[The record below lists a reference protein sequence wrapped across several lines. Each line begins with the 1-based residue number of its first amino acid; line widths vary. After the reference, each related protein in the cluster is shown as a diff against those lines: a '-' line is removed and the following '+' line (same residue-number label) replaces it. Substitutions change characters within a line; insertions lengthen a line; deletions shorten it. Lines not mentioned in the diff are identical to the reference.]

1 MTIHREILRHVL
13 DLQLSGNQTHLILNI
28 SRGKIH
34 DCVKRAE
41 AAALQWAQIE
51 SLSDDDL
58 CALLFPDK
66 LVKKEDQNQP
76 DWERVFAE
84 LKRRGVKLRLL
95 YEERVE
101 SQGLTIS
108 YSQFCRRFK
117 QWAATKDISM
127 RQIHIGGEHLFIDFS
142 GMTASITDPE
152 TGEVTT
158 VQIFVATFG
167 ASNYTY
173 FEAVSSQKL
182 QDWIEAHIRAFK
194 FFGGKPRFLVPDNLK
209 AAVIDADQFDPILNR
224 TYQRFADHYKVG
236 VIPARRRKPKDKAKV
251 EKGVQNTEYR
261 ALAKIRDRT
270 FFSLRELNQEL
281 KLLCEETNNEP
292 FQKLSGTRATW
303 FEEVDK
309 PALAPLPSEDFEFE
323 NWIVGYRVP
332 RDYHV
337 NVLGHNYSVPFK
349 HAHQV
354 VDIRFTKHVVEILHG
369 NTRVASHV
377 RNWAENQTTTA
388 PEHQT
393 PAHALYRGLSSEY
406 FLEQADQI
414 GPNTKT
420 VVQTLLKSKLYPQ
433 LSYSECFGIVKTLRS
448 DFGDEEVELAC
459 IQAIRLQSIGYRIIK
474 NILKADVK
482 KLPEQLTLRIG
493 NIEHEN
499 IRGSKHY
506 H

>member
-1 MTIHREILRHVL
+1 MTTHREILRHVL
-13 DLQLSGNQTHLILNI
+13 ALDLTGNQTHEILNI
-28 SRGKIH
+28 SRGKVQ

-41 AAALQWAQIE
+41 AADLQWAQIE

-58 CALLFPDK
+58 SALLFPDK
-66 LVKKEDQNQP
+66 PEKKKEVEL
-76 DWERVFAE
+76 DWEKVYSE

-117 QWAATKDISM
+117 QWAGTKDISM
-127 RQIHIGGEHLFIDFS
+127 RQNHIAGEHLFIDFS

-152 TGEVTT
+152 TGEVTAA
-158 VQIFVATFG
+158 QIFVATFG
-167 ASNYTY
+167 ASSYTY

-182 QDWIEAHIRAFK
+182 QDWIEAHIRALK
-194 FFGGKPRFLVPDNLK
+194 FFGGTPKFLVPDNLK
-209 AAVIDADQFDPILNR
+209 AAVIDAEQFDPILNR
-224 TYQRFADHYKVG
+224 TYQRFANHYKVG
-236 VIPARRRKPKDKAKV
+236 VMPARRCRPKDKAKV

-292 FQKLSGTRATW
+292 FQKLSGTRTTW
-303 FEEVDK
+303 FEEIDK
-309 PALAPLPSEDFEFE
+309 PALEPLPLDDFEFE
-323 NWIVGYRVP
+323 NWIIGYRVP
-332 RDYHV
+332 KDYHV

-349 HAHQV
+349 YAHQI
-354 VDIRFTKHVVEILHG
+354 VDIRFTKYVVEILHG
-369 NTRVASHV
+369 NTRVASHI
-377 RNWAENQTTTA
+377 RSWAENQSTTS

-433 LSYSECFGIVKTLRS
+433 LSYSECFGIVRTLRS
-448 DFGDEEVELAC
+448 EFGDAEVELAC
-459 IQAIRLQSIGYRIIK
+459 IQAIRLQSIGYRVIK
-474 NILKADVK
+474 NILKADVNQ
-482 KLPEQLTLRIG
+482 LPEQLTLRIG

-499 IRGSKHY
+499 LRGSKYY